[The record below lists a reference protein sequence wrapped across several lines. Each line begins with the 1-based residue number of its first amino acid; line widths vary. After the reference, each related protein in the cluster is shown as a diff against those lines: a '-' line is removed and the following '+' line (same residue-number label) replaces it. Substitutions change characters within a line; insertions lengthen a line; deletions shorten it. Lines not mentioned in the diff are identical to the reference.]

1 MQPYPFL
8 IRGPTNG
15 RVRRVNITASS
26 LTQAVNKVLALYPN
40 KFVNI
45 KHARRMDLISAKQ
58 EAAKVSKS
66 SKRKTYVFVDGKT
79 GECDISHAPLKE
91 TIHCYLNGS
100 EIAVESKVSGPAKKE
115 VETKNEKTMSKKESA
130 KPAKKAIA
138 PAPKVAPKKETPAPK
153 KEAPKAVKE
162 TAPAHEG
169 LIGKATTLFFNEA
182 QWKKI
187 NAYCRD
193 NSTTIRDLA
202 TSALAAKLKV

>member
-1 MQPYPFL
+1 MLNSYPFL

-15 RVRRVNITASS
+15 RVKRVNITASS
-26 LTQAVNKVLALYPN
+26 LTMAINKVLALFPN

-45 KHARRMDLISAKQ
+45 KHARKMDLISAKV
-58 EAAKVSKS
+58 EAAKVSKA
-66 SKRKTYVFVDGKT
+66 SKKRTYVFVDAKT
-79 GECDISHAPLKE
+79 GECDISHSPLKE
-91 TIHCYLNGS
+91 TLHCYLNGS
-100 EIAVESKVSGPAKKE
+100 EIALDTTIEPAKKDLQNQ
-115 VETKNEKTMSKKESA
+115 KNMSKKESA
-130 KPAKKAIA
+130 KPAKKANT
-138 PAPKVAPKKETPAPK
+138 PVKKDAPKAAPKKETPAPK
-153 KEAPKAVKE
+153 VKE

-193 NSTTIRDLA
+193 NNTTIRDLA